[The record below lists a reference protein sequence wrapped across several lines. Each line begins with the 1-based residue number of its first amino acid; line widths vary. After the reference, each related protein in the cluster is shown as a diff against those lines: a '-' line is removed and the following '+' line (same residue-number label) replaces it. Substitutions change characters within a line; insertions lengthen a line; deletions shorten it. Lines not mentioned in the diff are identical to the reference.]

1 MMLKE
6 QLEKYKDKIGDT
18 FAIINKMKDRKPSSK
33 EVRPAEFK
41 VNNLFSYNQD
51 EKAKEYT
58 KDFRDL

>member
-18 FAIINKMKDRKPSSK
+18 FAIISKMKDQVPQNKQEKPT
-33 EVRPAEFK
+33 EFK
-41 VNNLFSYNQD
+41 VHNLFSYNQD
-51 EKAKEYT
+51 EKSKEYT